1 MQVCGNAVINK
12 SESMQMQIC
21 KYAGMQVLKYK
32 SMQIFKHASM

>member
-1 MQVCGNAVINK
+1 MQVCGNAGIKK